1 MSSLPCLLFG
11 TTFLSVSWGAVG
23 AQKERAICL
32 AKQIGSKLG
41 FSTRRQKQ
49 ATCLSQTDRCHS
61 SLCVPSVKLAS
72 ESGQKLPQP
81 STLTS
86 HTAPKHCKYQIRQ
99 SSIQFWSISLKWSQ
113 EFMLFSTFSTRNR
126 IMPLGF
132 LQGLF
137 FKLSVPPTSLTTV
150 RTEPAAR
157 GSATARGAGR
167 APRSQALKALEIL
180 GSESSVADTAQR
192 NGSEVQLPS
201 GQASGSPF
209 T

>member
-1 MSSLPCLLFG
+1 
-11 TTFLSVSWGAVG
+11 
-23 AQKERAICL
+23 
-32 AKQIGSKLG
+32 
-41 FSTRRQKQ
+41 
-49 ATCLSQTDRCHS
+49 
-61 SLCVPSVKLAS
+61 
-72 ESGQKLPQP
+72 
-81 STLTS
+81 
-86 HTAPKHCKYQIRQ
+86 
-99 SSIQFWSISLKWSQ
+99 
-113 EFMLFSTFSTRNR
+113 MLFSTFSTKNR

-180 GSESSVADTAQR
+180 VGSESSVADAGFLNETVQKFSQVAKQVDLRSPEAKVCIGAQGEL
-192 NGSEVQLPS
+192 GSEIFLLHRDAGKNLCPPGLGWKFNSSPPLPY
-201 GQASGSPF
+201 QTNRLPV